1 MKYVIYQLNCGSA
14 QYVGSSNHYKRRYL
28 QHLKS
33 LKENKHPN
41 DALQQNFNK
50 GHKLKGKTLTEFN
63 TLFRY
68 QVLSKEQ
75 RYINRYSNCN
85 EAIASKIVKYSKKE
99 FCYDMIDFIVN
110 HWKLISAIIVTILI
124 VGYGMTQEQATQVID
139 FIVKMYNGG

>member
-14 QYVGSSNHYKRRYL
+14 QYIGSSNHYKRRYL

-85 EAIASKIVKYSKKE
+85 EGTASKIVKYSKKE
-99 FCYDMIDFIVN
+99 FFMDFIDWIVN
-110 HWKLISAIIVTILI
+110 HWKVISAIIVTVLI